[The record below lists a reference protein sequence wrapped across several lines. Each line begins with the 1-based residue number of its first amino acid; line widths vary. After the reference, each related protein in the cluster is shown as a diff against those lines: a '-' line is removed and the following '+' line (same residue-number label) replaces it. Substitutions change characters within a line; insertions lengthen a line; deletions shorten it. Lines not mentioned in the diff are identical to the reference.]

1 MMYKPQSIETLFLF
15 VIFVLKTIPAWI
27 WLVVYIVAGIML
39 EAQS

>member
-1 MMYKPQSIETLFLF
+1 MMYNPQSIETLFLF
-15 VIFVLKTIPAWI
+15 AVFVLKTIPTWI